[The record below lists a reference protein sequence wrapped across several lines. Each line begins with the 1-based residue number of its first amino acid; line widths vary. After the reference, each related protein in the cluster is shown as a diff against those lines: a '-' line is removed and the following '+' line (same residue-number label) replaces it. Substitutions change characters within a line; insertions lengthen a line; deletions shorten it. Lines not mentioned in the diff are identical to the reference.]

1 MRYNSRSFQPS
12 TEERRKMV
20 NTQKIIV
27 VTDSSAYIPEAA
39 LSGLDVAV
47 IPLWLFWD
55 NDRLQDGVDI
65 DPPTFYDRLK
75 QSKTLPTSSQP
86 SPAEFVSFFQQVA
99 PAGEA
104 IVAVLASSK
113 ISGTVASARAA
124 QELLP
129 TMNIRVVDSLSS
141 SMGQGLE
148 VLAAARVVAAGGTI
162 EEAVTAAEEKRETV
176 QFLFVVDTLEYL
188 QRGGRIGRAKRLLGT
203 ALNIKPILQFRD
215 GEIESIS
222 QERTKRK
229 ALARIMEIAEERL
242 EGKQMAEAAIVDVAT
257 EEEGNEIADMVMRQF
272 GTPVIHRSPVSPVVG
287 THVGPGAIGLAF
299 YSEP

>member
-1 MRYNSRSFQPS
+1 MDAH
-12 TEERRKMV
+12 
-20 NTQKIIV
+20 KIIV
-27 VTDSSAYIPEAA
+27 VTDSSAYIPETA
-39 LSGLDVAV
+39 LAGLDVAV

-55 NDRLQDGVDI
+55 SDRLQDGVDI
-65 DPPTFYDRLK
+65 DSTTFYNRLK
-75 QSKTLPTSSQP
+75 QSKSLPTSSQP
-86 SPAEFVSFFQQVA
+86 SPAEFVDFFQHVA

-124 QELLP
+124 QEQLP
-129 TMNIRVVDSLSS
+129 TLNIRVVDSLSS
-141 SMGQGLE
+141 SMGLGLE
-148 VLAAARVVAAGGTI
+148 VLAAARTIAAGGAI
-162 EEAVTAAEEKRETV
+162 DEAVLAAEAMREKV

-203 ALNIKPILQFRD
+203 ALNIKPILQFRE
-215 GEIESIS
+215 GVIESVS

-229 ALARIMEIAEERL
+229 ALARMMEIAEERL
-242 EGKQMAEAAIVDVAT
+242 GGNQMAEAAIVDVAA
-257 EEEGNEIADMVMRQF
+257 EEEGNAVAEMVVSRF
-272 GTPVIHRSPVSPVVG
+272 GAPVIHRSPVSPVVG

>member
-1 MRYNSRSFQPS
+1 
-12 TEERRKMV
+12 MV
-20 NTQKIIV
+20 NTHRIIV
-27 VTDSSAYIPEAA
+27 VTDSSAYIPETA
-39 LSGLDVAV
+39 LAGLDVAV

-55 NDRLQDGVDI
+55 CDRLQDGIDI
-65 DPPTFYDRLK
+65 DPPTFYNRLK
-75 QSKTLPTSSQP
+75 QSKSLPTSSQP
-86 SPAEFVSFFQQVA
+86 SPAECVKFFEQVA
-99 PAGEA
+99 PEGEA

-129 TMNIRVVDSLSS
+129 TRNIRVVDSLSS

-148 VLAAARVVAAGGTI
+148 VLAAARVVAAGGSI
-162 EEAVTAAEEKRETV
+162 DEAALAAEIMREKV
-176 QFLFVVDTLEYL
+176 HFLFVVDTLEYL

-229 ALARIMEIAEERL
+229 ALARMMEIAEERL
-242 EGKQMAEAAIVDVAT
+242 GDKQMAEAAIVDVAT
-257 EEEGNEIADMVMRQF
+257 EEEGDEIADMVVRRF
-272 GTPVIHRSPVSPVVG
+272 GTPVVHRSPVSPVVG

-299 YSEP
+299 YSEA

>member
-1 MRYNSRSFQPS
+1 
-12 TEERRKMV
+12 MV
-20 NTQKIIV
+20 NTHKIIV
-27 VTDSSAYIPEAA
+27 VTDSSAYIPETA
-39 LSGLDVAV
+39 LAGLDVAV

-55 NDRLQDGVDI
+55 SDRLQDGVDI
-65 DPPTFYDRLK
+65 DPTAFYNRLI
-75 QSKTLPTSSQP
+75 QSKSLPTSSQP
-86 SPAEFVSFFQQVA
+86 SPAEFVDFFQHIA

-124 QELLP
+124 QEQLP
-129 TMNIRVVDSLSS
+129 AMTIRVVDSLSS
-141 SMGQGLE
+141 SMGLGLE
-148 VLAAARVVAAGGTI
+148 VLAAARAAAAGGTV
-162 EEAVTAAEEKRETV
+162 EEAALAAEAMIERV
-176 QFLFVVDTLEYL
+176 HFLFVVDTLEYL

-229 ALARIMEIAEERL
+229 ALAHMMEIAEERL
-242 EGKQMAEAAIVDVAT
+242 AGKQMAEAAIVDVAA
-257 EEEGNEIADMVMRQF
+257 EEEGNEIAEMVARRF

>member
-1 MRYNSRSFQPS
+1 
-12 TEERRKMV
+12 MV
-20 NTQKIIV
+20 NTHRIIV
-27 VTDSSAYIPEAA
+27 VTDSSAYIPETA
-39 LSGLDVAV
+39 LAGLDVAV

-55 NDRLQDGVDI
+55 CDRLQDGIDI
-65 DPPTFYDRLK
+65 DPPTFYNRLK
-75 QSKTLPTSSQP
+75 QSKSLPTSSQP
-86 SPAEFVSFFQQVA
+86 SPAEFVKFFEQVA
-99 PAGEA
+99 PEGEA

-129 TMNIRVVDSLSS
+129 TRNIRVVDSLSS

-148 VLAAARVVAAGGTI
+148 VLAAARVVAAGGSI
-162 EEAVTAAEEKRETV
+162 DEAALAAEIMREKV
-176 QFLFVVDTLEYL
+176 HFLFVVDTLEYL

-229 ALARIMEIAEERL
+229 ALARMMEIAEERL
-242 EGKQMAEAAIVDVAT
+242 GDKQMAEAAIVDVAT
-257 EEEGNEIADMVMRQF
+257 EEEGDEIADMVVRRF
-272 GTPVIHRSPVSPVVG
+272 GTPVVHRSPVSPVVG

-299 YSEP
+299 YSEA

>member
-1 MRYNSRSFQPS
+1 MDAH
-12 TEERRKMV
+12 
-20 NTQKIIV
+20 KIIV
-27 VTDSSAYIPEAA
+27 VTDSSAYIPETA
-39 LSGLDVAV
+39 LAGLDVAV

-55 NDRLQDGVDI
+55 SDRLQDGVDI
-65 DPPTFYDRLK
+65 DSTTFYNRLK
-75 QSKTLPTSSQP
+75 QSKSLPTSSQP
-86 SPAEFVSFFQQVA
+86 SPAEFVDFFQHVA

-124 QELLP
+124 QEQLP
-129 TMNIRVVDSLSS
+129 TLNIRVVDSLSS
-141 SMGQGLE
+141 SMGLGLE
-148 VLAAARVVAAGGTI
+148 VLAAARTIAAGGAI
-162 EEAVTAAEEKRETV
+162 DEAVLAAEAMREKV

-203 ALNIKPILQFRD
+203 ALNIKPILQFRE
-215 GEIESIS
+215 GVIESVS

-229 ALARIMEIAEERL
+229 ALARMMEIAEERL
-242 EGKQMAEAAIVDVAT
+242 GGNQMAEAAIVDVAA
-257 EEEGNEIADMVMRQF
+257 EEEGDAVAEMVVSRF
-272 GTPVIHRSPVSPVVG
+272 GAPVIHRSPVSPVVG